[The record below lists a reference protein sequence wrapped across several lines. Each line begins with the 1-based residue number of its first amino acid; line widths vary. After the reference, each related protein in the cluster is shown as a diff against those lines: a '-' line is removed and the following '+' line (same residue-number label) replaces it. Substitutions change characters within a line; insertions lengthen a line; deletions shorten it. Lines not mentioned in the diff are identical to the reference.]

1 LAELIPAG
9 VEAVLAAFRTAL
21 CSLAVRNNIE
31 GPSHDRHRSWSAV
44 VNAPENEAS
53 ELIQRF
59 ILDKVSKDKVIPD
72 HGPYDG
78 AN

>member
-21 CSLAVRNNIE
+21 CSLAVRNDIE

-44 VNAPENEAS
+44 VNAPEKEAS
-53 ELIQRF
+53 VLIQRF
-59 ILDKVSKDKVIPD
+59 VLDKVSKDKMIQV
-72 HGPYDG
+72 HVLYDG
-78 AN
+78 G